1 MRISEQYYSIKNN
14 ILFCVAVPLFVMLF
28 MVIYQPLFYGE
39 ADMLQ
44 HEWHEHES
52 LCLPVVCAITLGVL
66 AASRTLLCLTLV
78 RHNLSR
84 REWLLW
90 QATEWVVGSLFVD
103 LFLSLFFG
111 MGYFALLPHILLT
124 AFALVVVPYICYWL
138 AIELIDRDIRLRQ
151 SDKLLE
157 EMRQGIER
165 NEVGMIRFADEKGN
179 VKLVVGAD
187 RVIYLESAGNYVTIC
202 YDDDGKL
209 VRYSLRNTLK
219 AMDSLAGTNGLVRC
233 HRSFLVNLNH
243 VRTLRRTP
251 QGIYAEI
258 GHSGV
263 DAIPVSKSYASDLI
277 RLFGS

>member
-52 LCLPVVCAITLGVL
+52 LCLPVVCAIALGVL

-157 EMRQGIER
+157 EMR
-165 NEVGMIRFADEKGN
+165 
-179 VKLVVGAD
+179 
-187 RVIYLESAGNYVTIC
+187 
-202 YDDDGKL
+202 
-209 VRYSLRNTLK
+209 
-219 AMDSLAGTNGLVRC
+219 
-233 HRSFLVNLNH
+233 
-243 VRTLRRTP
+243 
-251 QGIYAEI
+251 
-258 GHSGV
+258 
-263 DAIPVSKSYASDLI
+263 
-277 RLFGS
+277 